1 MQAGDQ
7 QRSAITAIVD
17 DLKEVSALL
26 GVERLRAL
34 IIDDHS
40 NGYGLGLAAAQ
51 YDPLPSGFRS
61 PRFVP
66 RHGRFT

>member
-1 MQAGDQ
+1 MHRFIDGGERMQAGDQ

-17 DLKEVSALL
+17 DLNEVSALL

-40 NGYGLGLAAAQ
+40 NGCGLGLGDGMQ
-51 YDPLPSGFRS
+51 WR
-61 PRFVP
+61 R
-66 RHGRFT
+66 REIR